1 MAAVPETD
9 GQKFGRFQREDDSM
23 TARCTR
29 ARDAQRPKLA
39 ALQDEFRLRAL
50 SQSGSTMK
58 SVEWARLPT
67 MTRVVFLLMAGVDG
81 ESETLAVRAWK
92 EFNLPEQAAIESS
105 MRQLRAALIGAQALC
120 RS

>member
-1 MAAVPETD
+1 
-9 GQKFGRFQREDDSM
+9 M

-58 SVEWARLPT
+58 SVEWGKLPT
-67 MTRVVFLLMAGVDG
+67 MTRLVFLLMAGIDG
-81 ESETLAVRAWK
+81 ESETLAVREWR
-92 EFNLPEQAAIESS
+92 EFNLPEQAGIQSA
-105 MRQLRAALIGAQALC
+105 MRQLRGALLGAQALC